1 MSARLA
7 RCWHTNKLLPQRLS
21 RLPSL
26 SNLCFFTSLHS
37 TRFLSLPCIVKIL
50 RIYKYF
56 HTLRTDE
63 SAKEIT
69 LCGTLLTPR
78 NFVTAMTLFWSLSA
92 EPIYL
97 VAVTRTCVV
106 EQVVLSKASKHFV
119 FCFIFPLHS
128 QRPLGYAQVL
138 FLRRACAPLFFTQH
152 PTPLFVSLIAGWT
165 FLFF

>member
-1 MSARLA
+1 MSPRLA

-37 TRFLSLPCIVKIL
+37 TRFLSLPCIVKNL

-78 NFVTAMTLFWSLSA
+78 NFVTAMTLFWNLSA

-97 VAVTRTCVV
+97 VAAPEPASWNELFYQKPVNTLFF
-106 EQVVLSKASKHFV
+106 VLSSLCTPKD
-119 FCFIFPLHS
+119 PWGLHRS
-128 QRPLGYAQVL
+128 S
-138 FLRRACAPLFFTQH
+138 F
-152 PTPLFVSLIAGWT
+152 
-165 FLFF
+165 